1 MGMTDDTLIWPF
13 LTDLAAQLQVEIED
27 SGLKDPC
34 WIGVLPGSL
43 VALDYCAPCG
53 GSKCG
58 MAWVRLA
65 AISEWVDETGVAD
78 FSRCNSLFTA
88 TFEMGIVRC
97 HQTSDD
103 RGNPM
108 SMAYQAEAT
117 RVQLAEMA
125 AMKRVLLCSSLMAN
139 RNVTLG
145 GYQPIGP
152 DGSCVGGSWSVLVDM
167 F

>member
-1 MGMTDDTLIWPF
+1 VIDDTLIWPF
-13 LTDLAAQLQVEIED
+13 LTDLAAELQVEIQD

-34 WIGVLPGSL
+34 WIGVLPGAL
-43 VALDYCAPCG
+43 VAHDYCSPCG
-53 GSKCG
+53 PTKCG

-65 AISEWVDETGVAD
+65 ALNEWVDQSGLDT
-78 FSRCNSLFTA
+78 SRCTALFTA
-88 TFEMGIVRC
+88 TYEMGIIRC

-108 SMAYQAEAT
+108 SMAYQAEST

-125 AMKRVLLCSSLMAN
+125 AMKRVILCSDLM
-139 RNVTLG
+139 RNMEAAIG

-152 DGSCVGGSWSVLVDM
+152 EGACVGGAWSVVVDM
-167 F
+167 I

>member
-1 MGMTDDTLIWPF
+1 MTDDTLIWPF
-13 LTDLAAQLQVEIED
+13 LTDLAAELQVEIED
-27 SGLKDPC
+27 SELKEPC

-53 GSKCG
+53 ATKCG
-58 MAWVRLA
+58 MAWVRLS
-65 AISEWVDETGVAD
+65 AINEWVDESGGAD
-78 FSRCNSLFTA
+78 FSRCASLFTA

-117 RVQLAEMA
+117 RVQMAEMA

-152 DGSCVGGSWSVLVDM
+152 DGACVGGNWSVLVDM

>member
-1 MGMTDDTLIWPF
+1 MIDDTLVWPF
-13 LTDLAAQLQVEIED
+13 LEDLAAELQVEIED
-27 SGLKDPC
+27 SGLKEPC
-34 WIGVLPGSL
+34 WIGVLPGAL
-43 VALDYCAPCG
+43 VALDYCGSC

-58 MAWVRLA
+58 MAWVRLS
-65 AISEWVDETGVAD
+65 AINEWVDETGVAD
-78 FSRCNSLFTA
+78 FSRCASLFTA

-97 HQTSDD
+97 HQTLDES
-103 RGNPM
+103 GNPM
-108 SMAYQAEAT
+108 SMTYQSEAT

-152 DGSCVGGSWSVLVDM
+152 DGGCVGGSWSVLVDM